1 MKYWCNE
8 FSTINK
14 EAMKY
19 ITLLAICTL
28 SLFKLSVHAQPKRDF
43 VFNPITLNGH
53 ALSVAGVALNSRGI
67 LAMIEG
73 DPLRAL
79 FNVPNWRATCETKPQ
94 HQPMSFRVLLRRDG
108 AVVKQWPADEAKP
121 GYSVQLDEL
130 WPFAQPGDE
139 LIFEPTRAMDE
150 LAKRIIQ
157 VMPIN
162 WLPADGC

>member
-1 MKYWCNE
+1 MKH
-8 FSTINK
+8 
-14 EAMKY
+14 
-19 ITLLAICTL
+19 ITLLIICALTL
-28 SLFKLSVHAQPKRDF
+28 TKIPVSAQPKRDF

-53 ALSVAGVALNSRGI
+53 ALSVAGVALNSRGV

-73 DPLRAL
+73 DPLRAM
-79 FNVPNWRATCETKPQ
+79 FNVPSWRPTCEAKPVQ
-94 HQPMSFRVLLRRDG
+94 QPMPFRVVLRRAG
-108 AVVKQWPADEAKP
+108 AVVKQWPAIDIKP
-121 GYSVQLDEL
+121 NYSVQLDDI
-130 WPFAQPGDE
+130 WPVAQPGDE